1 MRNFDVASHILIW
14 QGSVVVRDGDDGDVP
29 WWSFSKTVIA
39 AAALALVRD
48 GRLTLD
54 DPLPNRPY
62 TLRQLLQHR
71 AGLTEY
77 GRLAAYHEAVAR
89 NDDAWSADEMLART
103 AAERLVYAPGEAWG
117 YSNIGYYFIR
127 RLIEQTTDR
136 TLGDA
141 LDHLVLKPLGIA
153 GVRFAADRAHYS
165 PDYDP
170 RWVYH
175 GLLVGPLHQAAMLL
189 QRLLAGDLLPSPL
202 LSAMCDRYPVGGPIA
217 DRPWKTPSYGLGL
230 MIGETTAGALIAGHT
245 GGGPGSA
252 VAVYHRLDR
261 PTGTA
266 AAFKAGGDD
275 AAVESACVTLLRKH
289 P

>member
-1 MRNFDVASHILIW
+1 MTLHVLVREGAVVTRN
-14 QGSVVVRDGDDGDVP
+14 GDAADVP
-29 WWSFSKTVIA
+29 WWSFGKTVIA

-48 GRLTLD
+48 GRLALD
-54 DPLPNRPY
+54 DLLANRPY

-103 AAERLVYAPGEAWG
+103 AAERLVYAPGDGWG
-117 YSNIGYYFIR
+117 YSNVGYYFVR
-127 RLIEQTTDR
+127 RLIEQATDR
-136 TLGDA
+136 PLGDA
-141 LDHLVLKPLGIA
+141 LDHLVLKPLGIT

-165 PDYDP
+165 PGYDP

-175 GLLVGPLHQAAMLL
+175 GLLVGPLHQAALLL
-189 QRLLAGDLLPSPL
+189 QRLLAGDLLPPPL
-202 LSAMCDRYPVGGPIA
+202 LSAMCDRYLVGEPLA
-217 DRPWKTPSYGLGL
+217 DRPWKTPCYGLGL
-230 MIGETTAGALIAGHT
+230 MIGETTGGELIAGHT

-261 PTGTA
+261 LTGTA
-266 AAFKAGGDD
+266 AAFEAGGDD
-275 AAVESACVTLLRKH
+275 AAVEDACVTLLRIH

>member
-1 MRNFDVASHILIW
+1 MIAHVL
-14 QGSVVVRDGDDGDVP
+14 VREGIAVTGNGDTADVP
-29 WWSFSKTVIA
+29 WWSFGKTVIA
-39 AAALALVRD
+39 AAALVLVRD
-48 GRLTLD
+48 GRLALD
-54 DPLPNRPY
+54 ELLPNRPY

-77 GRLAAYHEAVAR
+77 GRLAAYHEAVGR
-89 NDDAWSADEMLART
+89 NDDAWPADEMLART
-103 AAERLVYAPGEAWG
+103 AAERLVYEPGHGWG
-117 YSNIGYYFIR
+117 YSNIGYTFVR
-127 RLIEQTTDR
+127 RLIERATDR
-136 TLGDA
+136 SLGDA
-141 LDHLVLKPLGIA
+141 LDHLVLEPLGIA

-175 GLLVGPLHQAAMLL
+175 GLLVGPLHQAALLL
-189 QRLLAGDLLPSPL
+189 QRLLTGDLLPSPL
-202 LSAMCDRYPVGGPIA
+202 LSAMCDRYRVGGPIA

-230 MIGETTAGALIAGHT
+230 MIGETTGGELIAGHT

-252 VAVYHRLDR
+252 IAVYHRLDR

-266 AAFKAGGDD
+266 AAFAAGGDD
-275 AAVESACVTLLRKH
+275 AAVEGACMTLLRTH

>member
-1 MRNFDVASHILIW
+1 MISNVLVREGTVVASS
-14 QGSVVVRDGDDGDVP
+14 GEAADVP
-29 WWSFSKTVIA
+29 WWSFTKTVIA

-48 GRLTLD
+48 RRLALD
-54 DPLPNRPY
+54 EPLPDRPC

-77 GRLAAYHEAVAR
+77 GRLGAYHDAVER
-89 NDDAWSADEMLART
+89 NADAWPGDEMLART
-103 AAERLVYAPGEAWG
+103 DADRLVYQPGEGWG
-117 YSNIGYYFIR
+117 YSNIGYYFVR
-127 RLIEQTTDR
+127 RLIERAMDR
-136 TLGDA
+136 PLGDA
-141 LDHLVLKPLGIA
+141 LDDLVLRPLGIV

-175 GLLVGPLHQAAMLL
+175 GLLVGPLAQAAVLL
-189 QRLLAGDLLPSPL
+189 QRLLGGVLLPPPL

-230 MIGETTAGALIAGHT
+230 MIGETTGGELIAGHT

-275 AAVESACVTLLRKH
+275 AAVEGVCVTLLRTR

>member
-1 MRNFDVASHILIW
+1 MSHVLIREGAVVAS
-14 QGSVVVRDGDDGDVP
+14 DGDTADVP

-48 GRLTLD
+48 GRLALD
-54 DPLPNRPY
+54 EPLPDRPY

-77 GRLAAYHEAVAR
+77 GRLPAYHEAVAR
-89 NDDAWSADEMLART
+89 NERAWPADEMLART
-103 AAERLVYAPGEAWG
+103 AADRLVYDPGNGWS

-127 RLIEQTTDR
+127 RLIEQTTGHA
-136 TLGDA
+136 LGDA
-141 LDHLVLKPLGIA
+141 LDDLVLKPLGIA
-153 GVRFAADRAHYS
+153 GVRFAADRAPYS
-165 PDYDP
+165 PGYDP

-175 GLLVGPLHQAAMLL
+175 GLLVGPLQQAGWLL
-189 QRLLAGDLLPSPL
+189 QRLLTGDLLPPPL
-202 LSAMCDRYPVGGPIA
+202 LSAMCDRYLVGGPIA
-217 DRPWKTPSYGLGL
+217 GRPWKTPSYGLGL
-230 MIGETTAGALIAGHT
+230 MIGETTAGELIAGHT

-261 PTGTA
+261 LTGTA
-266 AAFKAGGDD
+266 AAFRPGGDD
-275 AAVESACVTLLRKH
+275 AVVEGACVTLPRTR

>member
-1 MRNFDVASHILIW
+1 VIAHVLVREGA
-14 QGSVVVRDGDDGDVP
+14 VVTSNGDAADVP

-48 GRLTLD
+48 GRLALD
-54 DPLPNRPY
+54 EPLPDRRY

-77 GRLAAYHEAVAR
+77 GRLPAYHEAVAR
-89 NDDAWSADEMLART
+89 NEDAWPADEMLART
-103 AAERLVYAPGEAWG
+103 AADRLVYEPGKSWG

-127 RLIEQTTDR
+127 RLIEQATSHL
-136 TLGDA
+136 LGGA
-141 LDHLVLKPLGIA
+141 LDDLVLKPLGIA

-165 PDYDP
+165 PEYDP

-175 GLLVGPLHQAAMLL
+175 GLLVGPLQQAALLL
-189 QRLLAGDLLPSPL
+189 QRLLVGDLLPPSL
-202 LSAMCDRYPVGGPIA
+202 LSAMCDRYLVGGPIA
-217 DRPWKTPSYGLGL
+217 GRPWKTPSYGLGL
-230 MIGETTAGALIAGHT
+230 MIGETTSGEVIAGHT

-252 VAVYHRLDR
+252 VAVYHRLDK

-266 AAFKAGGDD
+266 AAFESNGTDATVEATCAG
-275 AAVESACVTLLRKH
+275 LLDEE
-289 P
+289 PA